1 MTGPPPPM
9 NHYLTSEGRA
19 FKRFAVEGNAICT
32 STHVSTVLSPPFPF
46 VRPSH
51 PADEGLYIVTGGAGN
66 LALVNARALLEH
78 GLSGLALFDLDH
90 SKSTQEIEALK
101 IDFPNAKVL
110 SVKVDVTNAEQL
122 ESAVK
127 LAVSELGSVDI
138 LCCFAG
144 VVGCTHAIDMS
155 PSEWKSRLEIN
166 TTGSFLSAQAAAR

>member
-1 MTGPPPPM
+1 M
-9 NHYLTSEGRA
+9 
-19 FKRFAVEGNAICT
+19 
-32 STHVSTVLSPPFPF
+32 
-46 VRPSH
+46 
-51 PADEGLYIVTGGAGN
+51 
-66 LALVNARALLEH
+66 NARALLEH

-101 IDFPNAKVL
+101 ADFPNAIVV
-110 SVKVDVTNAEQL
+110 SIKVDVTKAEQL

-127 LAVSELGSVDI
+127 LTVSELGSVDI

-144 VVGCTHAIDMS
+144 IVGCTHAIDMS